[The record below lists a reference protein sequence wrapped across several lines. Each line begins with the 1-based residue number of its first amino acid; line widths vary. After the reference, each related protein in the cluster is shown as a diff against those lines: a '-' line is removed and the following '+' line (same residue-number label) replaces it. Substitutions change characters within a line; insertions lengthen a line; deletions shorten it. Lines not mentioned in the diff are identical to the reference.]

1 MNAESVLE
9 LTPEDHDHAMMEVA
23 FLVDA
28 FAHTIDN
35 IMGGATA
42 PVGRIAGRDMA
53 KKLPLHLGDPSLAET
68 LAVLSERMKAGFGVK
83 VTSVIGNEA
92 ELTVGPCFVRDL
104 CASSGKKNGGAVCK
118 LYHSYFDGIVNEL
131 MHRPVKSEII
141 EAGECCRIKTVTQ

>member
-9 LTPEDHDHAMMEVA
+9 LTSEDHDHAMMEVA

-28 FAHTIDN
+28 FARTIDN

-53 KKLPLHLGDPSLAET
+53 KKLPLHLGDPSLEET
-68 LAVLSERMKAGFGVK
+68 LAVLAERMKSGFNVA
-83 VTSVIGNEA
+83 VTTVVDKEA
-92 ELTVGPCFVRDL
+92 ELTVGTCFVREL
-104 CASSGKKNGGAVCK
+104 CINSGKKNGGAVCK
-118 LYHSYFDGIVNEL
+118 LYHAYFDGIINEL

-141 EAGECCRIKTVTQ
+141 ESGKFCRIKTVIQ